1 MRNSENFAKLWNKN
15 RSHALC
21 LMEEIH
27 MHEIIQ
33 RLDRIEAKID
43 LLYGQTR
50 SIIHLEKHIMS
61 QLTDALDQA
70 EAAATANSQ
79 ADDAAEALLVSIS
92 QMLKDAVANGT
103 PAEQI
108 ARVSALASGLSARA
122 AQLGTAVA
130 ANTPAAPA
138 P

>member
-1 MRNSENFAKLWNKN
+1 
-15 RSHALC
+15 
-21 LMEEIH
+21 